1 MSPLK
6 HSKSFAAR
14 MGRWSASH
22 WKTAVI
28 GWLAF
33 VAAFRGFVGMQV
45 GTKQINQTDANVGES
60 RTADRIIS
68 DAGFAVDK
76 NGKSTDEQGEM
87 VLMQSKTLTAKDPA
101 FRVVI
106 ADAVNAVQ
114 VVPAGQQRF
123 VSPLASGPF
132 RPDLEGRPLGADPVH
147 PDRAVTTRSSGTST
161 RSSPR
166 STRSR
171 RATRASTSSR
181 PASRPTRRSTRRS
194 RADSRKAGL
203 ISIPLTII
211 ILMVVLGS
219 LVAALIPLLVA
230 LSAIAATTGLLA
242 LSSQA
247 HPGRRQHHGG
257 DPADRARRRSRLL
270 ALLHAA

>member
-22 WKTAVI
+22 WKTAVS

-33 VAAFRGFVGMQV
+33 VVLSVFVGMQV
-45 GTKQINQTDANVGES
+45 GTTQIDRNDANVGES

-76 NGKSTDEQGEM
+76 NGKSIEEQGEM
-87 VLMQSKTLTAKDPA
+87 VLLQSKTLTVKDPA
-101 FRVVI
+101 FRAAI
-106 ADAVNAVQ
+106 ADTVKSLAG
-114 VVPAGQQRF
+114 VPAGDEAA
-123 VSPLASGPF
+123 LAPGRGPC

-147 PDRAVTTRSSGTST
+147 ADRQLRRGRPLHRQDPAR
-161 RSSPR
+161 R

-171 RATRASTSSR
+171 RATPASTSSR

-194 RADSRKAGL
+194 RAA
-203 ISIPLTII
+203 
-211 ILMVVLGS
+211 
-219 LVAALIPLLVA
+219 
-230 LSAIAATTGLLA
+230 SAR
-242 LSSQA
+242 
-247 HPGRRQHHGG
+247 PG
-257 DPADRARRRSRLL
+257 
-270 ALLHAA
+270 